1 MRAQAN
7 LVAVAVALVALTG
20 VTVFGV
26 VLADG
31 ALAAADREPLE
42 RRAAVSTADRLV
54 AADSPLTVRANVLD
68 GGDLPS
74 LTLGR
79 LETIAPALAG
89 RTFRVRLDERVVVAR
104 GDPMDGTTVRRV
116 VLVATR
122 SEKTR
127 SLSLAAAN
135 EFTLPRRTTRVTM
148 DLRGATGVE
157 TVRADGRV
165 VLHDPGGLDGQAT
178 VAVSRF
184 ETTTLAFEGPDEV
197 GGTVRVTY
205 HPERTTKAVLEV
217 TVGGRESDE
226 WGDDG

>member
-7 LVAVAVALVALTG
+7 LVAVTVALVALTG

-26 VLADG
+26 VLADD

-42 RRAAVSTADRLV
+42 RRVAVSTADRVV

-68 GGDLPS
+68 GGDLAT
-74 LTLGR
+74 LTGDR
-79 LETIAPALAG
+79 LEAIAPPLAG
-89 RTFRVRLDERVVVAR
+89 RAFRVRLDERVVVAR
-104 GDPMDGTTVRRV
+104 GHPMAGATVRRV

-122 SEKTR
+122 GEQTR
-127 SLSLAAAN
+127 SLSLGAAS
-135 EFTLPRRTTRVTM
+135 EFVLPRRTARVTI

-165 VLHDPGGLDGQAT
+165 VLHDPGGLDGAAT

-184 ETTTLAFEGPDEV
+184 ETITLAFEGPDEV

-217 TVGGRESDE
+217 TVGGRESD
-226 WGDDG
+226 DGGEGG